1 MEPKP
6 AASKEV
12 LLLIA
17 VGIIT
22 LMGVAYGVFKGLGQ
36 PIDGDAAL
44 RERFDATTWPLD
56 LEVEMAHKLGSGER
70 MVRLVRKPE
79 STFGDDVPNAV
90 IVQFHRDKRTPGLMF
105 PDQPKQAKDEEIQ
118 AYKAD
123 PSNVYRTEITRGM
136 IPFGDLESLY
146 IRDRLFRETGQ
157 WVDSMRVNLS
167 NETVFCVVYAE
178 FAPGADGTETGLRA
192 LLEGLKVKQSSPQ
205 P

>member
-1 MEPKP
+1 MESKP

-22 LMGVAYGVFKGLGQ
+22 LIGVAFGVFKGLGQ
-36 PIDGDAAL
+36 PIDGEAAL
-44 RERFDATTWPLD
+44 RERFGATTWPLD
-56 LEVEMAHKLGSGER
+56 FEVEMAHKLGSGER
-70 MVRLVRKPE
+70 MVRLVRKPD
-79 STFGDDVPNAV
+79 STLGDDVPNAV
-90 IVQFHRDKRTPGLMF
+90 IVQFHRDKRTPSLMF
-105 PDQPKQAKDEEIQ
+105 PNQPKFAQDDEIQ

-136 IPFGDLESLY
+136 LPFGDLETQY
-146 IRDRLFRETGQ
+146 IHDRLFRDTGQ

-167 NETVFCVVYAE
+167 TQDVFCVVYAE
-178 FAPGADGTETGLRA
+178 FAPGVSGNEAGLAR
-192 LLEGLKVKQSSPQ
+192 LLNGLNVSAPSPQ